1 MTGSITSS
9 PGPTQ
14 RHLTPGADLTV
25 IPPCGWRG
33 GAISVRALDLSPGLI
48 GWDMLPV
55 LNMTDRKLMAE
66 TWLAPARHATGAML

>member
-1 MTGSITSS
+1 M
-9 PGPTQ
+9 
-14 RHLTPGADLTV
+14 
-25 IPPCGWRG
+25 
-33 GAISVRALDLSPGLI
+33 RALDLSPGLI